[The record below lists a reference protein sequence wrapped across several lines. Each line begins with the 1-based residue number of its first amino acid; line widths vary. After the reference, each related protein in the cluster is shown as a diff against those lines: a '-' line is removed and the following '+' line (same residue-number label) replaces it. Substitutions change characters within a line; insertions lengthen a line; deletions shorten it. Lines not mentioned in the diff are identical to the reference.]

1 MKDLLAIIICL
12 LTFLKTQAQA
22 PCEVYK
28 KFTTNTNSSGSKI
41 IELKNGGYVIL
52 GSTNLGTSG
61 VTDPGNPIPLLI
73 KVDSCGTAGLIKSF
87 ENLQGSNSVTPID
100 LLELNDGR
108 LVFASN
114 YNKGTDVSKGIT
126 MMYLNS
132 DGSTIWGHTFGDK
145 SKNYY
150 PEKLTQLTANKFL
163 LTGYVLTN
171 KKRASAI
178 IVDTDGNVLFDSVFN
193 SDTSSA
199 SYFTSAF
206 LSNTNEIELYGVED
220 SSILHVKIDTL
231 GNILYQQK
239 ITNTQAGF
247 KKIDR
252 VIVNET
258 GNNLLISGNNNQ
270 FLYIARLTKDMQLIT
285 DITTE
290 SKFYYVSNIKNLGN
304 NQYVYSWRKEINP
317 YMNYTKVMII
327 DSLLQVTWYD
337 SIYHQGQ
344 YPIYRYFYDFI
355 QSKNHSLVYMGCEYF
370 TTGSSNTREVL
381 FKKKNTTIFITKIQI
396 SGPNYI
402 DVKNGSI
409 QLEATITPTNATNQ
423 QLIWSINDTN
433 LASITQTGL
442 VTVKNN
448 GLVTITATATDGSL
462 IKGTKTINITNQTV
476 GINELLATENHV
488 TLYPNPAQNQL
499 TVVCNVAQIQ
509 AIYLLDISGKMLHTF
524 TNNTTINLSQCASGM
539 YLVKIETDKG
549 TVFKKLIISK

>member
-1 MKDLLAIIICL
+1 MKNLLTLFVCL
-12 LTFLKTQAQA
+12 LTVHVFAQA

-28 KFTTNTNSSGSKI
+28 KFTTNTASSGSKI
-41 IELKNGGYVIL
+41 IELRNGGYVIL

-61 VTDPGNPIPLLI
+61 VTNPGNPMPLII
-73 KVDSCGTAGLIKSF
+73 KTDNCGNVGLIKSF
-87 ENLQGSNSVTPID
+87 ENLQGSNSVYPID
-100 LLELNDGR
+100 LLELNDESI
-108 LVFASN
+108 VYASN
-114 YNKGTDVSKGIT
+114 YSYGQDIQKGLRLLKVK
-126 MMYLNS
+126 L
-132 DGSTIWGHTFGDK
+132 DGSLIWLHIFGDT
-145 SKNYY
+145 SKKYY

-163 LTGYVLTN
+163 LTGYVHTN

-178 IVDTDGNVLFDSVFN
+178 IVDTDGVVLFDSSFN

-199 SYFTSAF
+199 SYFTSTYI
-206 LSNTNEIELYGVED
+206 NQPNEIELFGVED

-270 FLYIARLTKDMQLIT
+270 FLYIARLTKNMQLIT

-290 SKFYYVSNIKNLGN
+290 SQFYYVSNIKNLGN
-304 NQYVYSWRKEINP
+304 NQYAYAWRKVINP
-317 YMNYTKVMII
+317 YMNYTKVMTI

-355 QSKNHSLVYMGCEYF
+355 QSKNNSLVYMGCEYF

-409 QLEATITPTNATNQ
+409 QLEATITPTNAANQ
-423 QLIWSINDTN
+423 QLIWSVSDTN
-433 LASITQTGL
+433 LASITQTGM
-442 VTVKNN
+442 VTAKNN
-448 GLVTITATATDGSL
+448 GVVIVTATSTDGSL
-462 IKGTKTINITNQTV
+462 IKGTTSISINNQKV
-476 GINELLATENHV
+476 GINELVVDESQI
-488 TLYPNPAQNQL
+488 TLYPNPAKNQL
-499 TVVCNVAQIQ
+499 TVLCNVAKVQ
-509 AIYLLDISGKMLHTF
+509 AIHLLELSGKMLHTF

-549 TVFKKLIISK
+549 VVFKKLIISK